1 MSEPMTTEELDALRE
16 LEKAATPGPWSQG
29 PDCTERGDPDLDLD
43 YRGYVE
49 TEDYTIVRPGTANP
63 SAYARHAYASWVLV
77 CSLDEPE
84 AARGRVGMF
93 GRFSRL
99 DGPPYWRC

>member
-1 MSEPMTTEELDALRE
+1 MTV
-16 LEKAATPGPWSQG
+16 
-29 PDCTERGDPDLDLD
+29 
-43 YRGYVE
+43 YVASLPVA
-49 TEDYTIVRPGTANP
+49 DQVLMDANP